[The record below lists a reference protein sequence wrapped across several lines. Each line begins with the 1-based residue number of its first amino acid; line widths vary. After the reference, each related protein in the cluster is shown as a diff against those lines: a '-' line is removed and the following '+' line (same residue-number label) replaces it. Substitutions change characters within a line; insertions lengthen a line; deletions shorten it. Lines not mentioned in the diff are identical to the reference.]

1 MHFRHKCET
10 KLASCSGWYC
20 FLNIIMVCFL
30 YYAGIFQTSADKLD
44 VDGGRGEGSHNA
56 KQAIYRKCKTFKI
69 SQNTL
74 RQT

>member
-1 MHFRHKCET
+1 MF
-10 KLASCSGWYC
+10 Y
-20 FLNIIMVCFL
+20 IYI

-44 VDGGRGEGSHNA
+44 VDGGRGEGIHNA
-56 KQAIYRKCKTFKI
+56 KQASYRKCKTFKI

>member
-1 MHFRHKCET
+1 MTFFPSTINKHVF
-10 KLASCSGWYC
+10 SIY
-20 FLNIIMVCFL
+20 I

-44 VDGGRGEGSHNA
+44 VDGGRGEGIHNA
-56 KQAIYRKCKTFKI
+56 KQASYRKCKIFKI